1 MYRNKSE
8 KIMDIAIGEAVAG
21 LLSENAPVSGA
32 TLAVRLMEMA
42 ASETRPERAEA
53 LRMALDEVNAA
64 LPATRLLL
72 NPELLFLTEDRP
84 PPGTRQH

>member
-21 LLSENAPVSGA
+21 LLSENAPVSGT

-42 ASETRPERAEA
+42 AGETRPERAEA
-53 LRMALDEVNAA
+53 LRMALDEVIAA

-72 NPELLFLTEDRP
+72 NPELLFLTKDRP

>member
-8 KIMDIAIGEAVAG
+8 KMMDIAIGEAVAG
-21 LLSENAPVSGA
+21 LLSENASVSG
-32 TLAVRLMEMA
+32 
-42 ASETRPERAEA
+42 ETRPERAEA

-64 LPATRLLL
+64 LPATRQLL

-84 PPGTRQH
+84 PPGPRQH